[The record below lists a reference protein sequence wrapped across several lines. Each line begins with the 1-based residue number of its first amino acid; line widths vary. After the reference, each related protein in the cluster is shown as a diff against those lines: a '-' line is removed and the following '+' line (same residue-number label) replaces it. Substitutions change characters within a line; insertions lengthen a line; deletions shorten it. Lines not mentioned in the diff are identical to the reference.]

1 MERKLV
7 PLLIA
12 IWLGCIIVS
21 NRKVLGMISLVYAAI
36 KVA

>member
-7 PLLIA
+7 PILIA
-12 IWLGCIIVS
+12 VWLGCIIVS
-21 NRKVLGMISLVYAAI
+21 NRKVLGMVSLLYAAI